1 MAAARKKIS
10 TLDLRPGM
18 YVSELDRPWRE
29 ADVLFQ
35 GFYVNTLEQIE
46 ELRSKF
52 RYVYVDVWRNGQ
64 PGATAN
70 NDTEDAL
77 DGELRKICGHPK
89 RDNVYRDATSVEEE
103 LVIAQEVHKQA
114 SETVA
119 EIMRHLQVGHTL
131 KLAMIHNVVTDLMQ
145 SILRNPDAFSW
156 LTHLKKKDGY
166 SYIHAV
172 DSCALAITF
181 GRHLGL
187 PRESLIS
194 LGTGALLFDVGKTR
208 LPDGLLNKPGRLSPE
223 EYQVMKKHVAYG
235 VEIVAHIS
243 HSGME
248 MVDMVR
254 AHHERFDGSGYP
266 NGFRGADIPL
276 FGRIAGIL
284 DCYDAITSDRSY
296 QRAISPHQALRV
308 LYNARDKA
316 FQEELVEQ
324 FIQCLG
330 VYPTGSLVELVSGE
344 VAIVVAQNRVRRL
357 RPKIMLILGH
367 DKVALNNFETVDLD
381 RETPGKTLEIARV
394 LDSGTYGIN
403 PKEYYLGNDVTRDD
417 ANRRRGTS

>member
-46 ELRSKF
+46 ELRNKF

-119 EIMRHLQVGHTL
+119 EIMRHLQVGQTL

-166 SYIHAV
+166 SYTHAV

-308 LYNARDKA
+308 LYNSRDKA

-344 VAIVVAQNRVRRL
+344 VAIVIAQNRVRRL
-357 RPKIMLILGH
+357 RPRIMLILGH
-367 DKVALNNFETVDLD
+367 DKVALNNFETIDLD

-394 LDSGTYGIN
+394 LDPGTYGID
-403 PKEYYLGNDVTRDD
+403 PKEYYLGNDAMHDD
-417 ANRRRGTS
+417 ANPRGDIS

>member
-46 ELRSKF
+46 ELRNKF

-64 PGATAN
+64 PGATMDNGA
-70 NDTEDAL
+70 EDAL

-89 RDNVYRDATSVEEE
+89 RDNVYRDASSVEEE

-119 EIMRHLQVGHTL
+119 EIMRHLQVGQTL
-131 KLAMIHNVVTDLMQ
+131 KLAMIHNVVADLMQ

-166 SYIHAV
+166 SYTHAV

-316 FQEELVEQ
+316 FQEELIEQ

-344 VAIVVAQNRVRRL
+344 VAIVIAQNRVRRL
-357 RPKIMLILGH
+357 RPRIMLILGH
-367 DKVALNNFETVDLD
+367 DKVALNDFETIDLD

-394 LDSGTYGIN
+394 LDPGTYGIN
-403 PKEYYLGNDVTRDD
+403 PKEYYLGNDAMRDD
-417 ANRRRGTS
+417 DNRRGGTS

>member
-46 ELRSKF
+46 ELRNKF

-166 SYIHAV
+166 SYAHAV

-308 LYNARDKA
+308 LYNSRDKA

-344 VAIVVAQNRVRRL
+344 VAIVIAQNRVRRL
-357 RPKIMLILGH
+357 RPRIMLILGH
-367 DKVALNNFETVDLD
+367 DKVALNNFETIDLD

-394 LDSGTYGIN
+394 LDPGTYGID
-403 PKEYYLGNDVTRDD
+403 PKEYYLGNDAMHDD
-417 ANRRRGTS
+417 ANPRGDIS

>member
-46 ELRSKF
+46 ELRNKF

-64 PGATAN
+64 PGATTDNGA
-70 NDTEDAL
+70 EDAL

-89 RDNVYRDATSVEEE
+89 RDNVYRDASSVEEE

-119 EIMRHLQVGHTL
+119 EIMRHLQVGQTL
-131 KLAMIHNVVTDLMQ
+131 KLAMIHNVVADLMQ

-166 SYIHAV
+166 SYTHAV

-344 VAIVVAQNRVRRL
+344 VAIVIAQNRVRRL

-367 DKVALNNFETVDLD
+367 DKIALNNFETVDLD

-403 PKEYYLGNDVTRDD
+403 PKEYYLGNDATRDD
-417 ANRRRGTS
+417 ANRRGGIS

>member
-367 DKVALNNFETVDLD
+367 DKVALNNFETIDLD

-394 LDSGTYGIN
+394 LDPGTYGIN
-403 PKEYYLGNDVTRDD
+403 PKEYYLGNDAIHDD
-417 ANRRRGTS
+417 ANRRGGIS

>member
-46 ELRSKF
+46 ELRNKF

-64 PGATAN
+64 PGATT
-70 NDTEDAL
+70 NDGAEDAL

-89 RDNVYRDATSVEEE
+89 RDNVYRDASSVEEE

-119 EIMRHLQVGHTL
+119 EIMRHLQVGQTL
-131 KLAMIHNVVTDLMQ
+131 KLAMIHNVVADLMQ

-166 SYIHAV
+166 SYTHAV

-308 LYNARDKA
+308 LYNSRDKA

-344 VAIVVAQNRVRRL
+344 VAIVIAQNRVRRL
-357 RPKIMLILGH
+357 RPRIMLILGH
-367 DKVALNNFETVDLD
+367 DKVALNNFETIDLD
-381 RETPGKTLEIARV
+381 RETPGRTLEIARV
-394 LDSGTYGIN
+394 LDPGTYGIN
-403 PKEYYLGNDVTRDD
+403 PKEYYLGNDAMHDD
-417 ANRRRGTS
+417 ANRRGGIS

>member
-46 ELRSKF
+46 ELRNKF

-64 PGATAN
+64 PGATTGNGA
-70 NDTEDAL
+70 EDAL

-89 RDNVYRDATSVEEE
+89 RDNVYRDASSVEEE

-119 EIMRHLQVGHTL
+119 EIMRHLQVGQTL
-131 KLAMIHNVVTDLMQ
+131 KLAMIHNVVADLMQ

-166 SYIHAV
+166 SYTHAV

-344 VAIVVAQNRVRRL
+344 VAIVIAQNRVRRL

-367 DKVALNNFETVDLD
+367 DKVALNDFETIDLD

-394 LDSGTYGIN
+394 LDPGTYGIN
-403 PKEYYLGNDVTRDD
+403 PKEYYLGNDATRDD
-417 ANRRRGTS
+417 ANRRGGTS

>member
-46 ELRSKF
+46 ELRNKF

-64 PGATAN
+64 PGATTDN
-70 NDTEDAL
+70 GTEDAL

-89 RDNVYRDATSVEEE
+89 RDNVYRDASSVEEE

-243 HSGME
+243 HGGME

-344 VAIVVAQNRVRRL
+344 VAIVIAQNRVRRL
-357 RPKIMLILGH
+357 RPRIMLILGH

-394 LDSGTYGIN
+394 LDPGTYGIN
-403 PKEYYLGNDVTRDD
+403 PKEYYLGNDATRDD
-417 ANRRRGTS
+417 NHHGGTS

>member
-46 ELRSKF
+46 ELRNKF

-64 PGATAN
+64 PGATTDDGA
-70 NDTEDAL
+70 EDAL

-89 RDNVYRDATSVEEE
+89 RDNVYRDASSVEEE

-119 EIMRHLQVGHTL
+119 EIMRHLQVGQTL
-131 KLAMIHNVVTDLMQ
+131 KLAMIHNVVADLMQ

-166 SYIHAV
+166 SYTHAV

-266 NGFRGADIPL
+266 NGFRGSDIPL

-344 VAIVVAQNRVRRL
+344 VAIVIAQNRVRRL
-357 RPKIMLILGH
+357 RPRIMLILGH
-367 DKVALNNFETVDLD
+367 DKVALNNFETIDLD

-394 LDSGTYGIN
+394 LDPGTYGIN
-403 PKEYYLGNDVTRDD
+403 PKEYYLGNDAMCDD
-417 ANRRRGTS
+417 DRRGGTS

>member
-46 ELRSKF
+46 ELRNKF

-64 PGATAN
+64 PGATTDNGA
-70 NDTEDAL
+70 EDAL

-89 RDNVYRDATSVEEE
+89 RDNVYRDASSVEEE

-119 EIMRHLQVGHTL
+119 EIMRHLQVGQTL
-131 KLAMIHNVVTDLMQ
+131 KLAMIHNVVADLMQ

-166 SYIHAV
+166 SYTHAV

-344 VAIVVAQNRVRRL
+344 VAIVIAQNRVRRL

-367 DKVALNNFETVDLD
+367 DKIALNNFETVDLD

-403 PKEYYLGNDVTRDD
+403 PKEYYLGNDATRDD
-417 ANRRRGTS
+417 ANRRGGTS